1 MSDGQNQLVAGQ
13 LEVGQTGPSLV
24 VDDLSRKDIVK
35 YAGASGDFNPI
46 HYSDAYAKQAGNKS
60 VFAHG
65 MMSAGFVSRLL
76 CDWFG
81 LGNITQ
87 FSTRFQRQVWPG
99 DTLTV
104 RGRITDLDRR
114 AESVIVTAEVT
125 VSNQDDQTVIDAQA
139 SSTVPYQ

>member
-1 MSDGQNQLVAGQ
+1 MSDGQDRLVAGQ
-13 LEVGQTGPSLV
+13 LEVGQTGPSLI
-24 VDDLSRKDIVK
+24 VDDLSRRDIVK

-46 HYSDAYAKQAGNKS
+46 HYSDTYAKQAGNQS

-81 LGNITQ
+81 LENITQ
-87 FSTRFQRQVWPG
+87 FSTRFQRRVWPG

-104 RGRITDLDRR
+104 SGRITDLDRR
-114 AESVIVTAEVT
+114 AESVVVTAEVR
-125 VSNQDDQTVIDAQA
+125 VSNQDDQTVVDAQA
-139 SSTVPYQ
+139 SSTVPY